1 MNSCSIPK
9 KEAKYFEGFANL
21 RVFGKILPMS
31 NPDQND
37 FEGKLKR
44 LFETIDA
51 ANLLTEPITASIKNF
66 LEVSAADMNSGEASV
81 LIRDGAD
88 GDLRFLSAIGEVA
101 AQLSSMT
108 IPAGRGIAGFVLSSG
123 QPMAVADVGEEE
135 TFYADIDKETGYS
148 TQTILATPL
157 RHKGEIIGVLEYINR
172 RGAPPFIPF
181 TPDEMDK
188 AAVFADAMASLVSAY
203 ESAKLL
209 HGLGD
214 RIVSEDDT
222 ADFSVLRKWLS
233 DLRETREHREMMDLA
248 VLLREISSRGDA
260 ERKVCRE
267 ILEAVLGYS
276 NSKDETTYLG

>member
-1 MNSCSIPK
+1 
-9 KEAKYFEGFANL
+9 
-21 RVFGKILPMS
+21 MS
-31 NPDQND
+31 DPNTND
-37 FEGKLKR
+37 FTKKLER
-44 LFETIDA
+44 LFETIDT
-51 ANLLTEPITASIKNF
+51 ANLLTEPLTTSIKNF
-66 LEVSAADMNSGEASV
+66 LEVSAADINSGEASV

-101 AQLSSMT
+101 EQLLDMT

-135 TFYADIDKETGYS
+135 SFYAEVDKETGYS

-172 RGAPPFIPF
+172 RGQPPFTPF

-214 RIVSEDDT
+214 KIVSEDDA
-222 ADFSVLRKWLS
+222 ADFGVLRKWLLE
-233 DLRETREHREMMDLA
+233 LRESREHREMMDLA
-248 VLLREISSRGDA
+248 ILLREISSRGEA
-260 ERKVCRE
+260 ERKMCRE

-276 NSKDETTYLG
+276 NSKDEISYLAG